1 MDIVIIADFL
11 GRLDG
16 KGNSR
21 FLYLADMLCEKHN
34 VEIITSDF
42 NHGTKDYFSSIVHN
56 ENYKIT
62 MLHEGTYHKNVSIKR
77 FFAHYVWGC
86 NVGKY
91 LKNRKKPDVV
101 YCAVPTLMAS
111 YEAARY
117 CEENGIKF
125 IVDVQDLWPEA
136 FQMFF
141 NIPVVSDIIF
151 LPFRFLANG
160 IYKRADEIV
169 AVSKTYAER
178 AKSVNKKC
186 EDTTIVYLGTERES
200 FDTYAQEM
208 KKKENEIVIA
218 YVGSMGDSY
227 DLVSVI
233 DAIADISVDVPIKL
247 LAMGDGSSKD
257 MFVEHAMEKEISVEF
272 TGALPYA
279 QMIGRLCSC
288 DIAVN
293 PIHKGSAGSILNKVG
308 DYAMAGLPVVNSQES
323 REYRELLT
331 EYQAGINCEC
341 ENVDEIVAA
350 FKKLIIDKDLR
361 AQMATNSRRLG
372 VEKFDHKNAYQEIVH
387 SMVCVDNMPKTGR
400 GVKLAYCG
408 TLGHSYDLTCVI
420 DAIKNLEIEER
431 ERIRFIVMGDGPR
444 KEEFIKKSEGLPII
458 FTGRLAYSEMV
469 WILSR
474 CHIAVNPITKGAA
487 QSIINKHMD
496 YAMAGLPVLNTQ
508 ECEEY
513 RVLVEEY
520 GMGINCKNDDAEDLS
535 KKLKYLMNNEQI
547 RNEMGRNARR
557 CAEERFDRARSYKEI
572 IDLITQ

>member
-160 IYKRADEIV
+160 IYKKADEII
-169 AVSKTYAER
+169 AVSDTYVER
-178 AKSVNKKC
+178 ALSVNKKC
-186 EDTTIVYLGTERES
+186 KKGHCVFLGTKLED
-200 FDTYAQEM
+200 FDANVCCFDIEEIGTELPA
-208 KKKENEIVIA
+208 KKP
-218 YVGSMGDSY
+218 D
-227 DLVSVI
+227 DLWI
-233 DAIADISVDVPIKL
+233 
-247 LAMGDGSSKD
+247 
-257 MFVEHAMEKEISVEF
+257 
-272 TGALPYA
+272 
-279 QMIGRLCSC
+279 
-288 DIAVN
+288 
-293 PIHKGSAGSILNKVG
+293 
-308 DYAMAGLPVVNSQES
+308 
-323 REYRELLT
+323 
-331 EYQAGINCEC
+331 
-341 ENVDEIVAA
+341 
-350 FKKLIIDKDLR
+350 
-361 AQMATNSRRLG
+361 
-372 VEKFDHKNAYQEIVH
+372 
-387 SMVCVDNMPKTGR
+387 
-400 GVKLAYCG
+400 AYCG
-408 TLGHSYDLTCVI
+408 TLGSSYDLICVF
-420 DAIKNLEIEER
+420 DALEI
-431 ERIRFIVMGDGPR
+431 IKSKGIKTPTFIVMGDGPR
-444 KEEFIKKSEGLPII
+444 REEFEQYASQKNIDVV
-458 FTGRLAYSEMV
+458 FTGSLPYAQMCGLLCMCD
-469 WILSR
+469 IT
-474 CHIAVNPITKGAA
+474 VNPIMHGAA
-487 QSIINKHMD
+487 QSIINKHAD
-496 YAMAGLPVLNTQ
+496 YVASGLPVLNTQ

-513 RVLVEEY
+513 RSLVENY
-520 GMGINCKNDDAEDLS
+520 NMGLNCKNNDAVDLAEKMMS
-535 KKLKYLMNNEQI
+535 LIKDKRLRE
-547 RNEMGRNARR
+547 EMGKNARR
-557 CAEERFDRARSYKEI
+557 CAEEKFDRKHTYQELVNEI
-572 IDLITQ
+572 VKY